1 MLVFVFY
8 YDSDIAC
15 AVFQNYL
22 FMFLKSEGFM
32 PV

>member
-1 MLVFVFY
+1 MLVTYFMMILIIVCSVFL
-8 YDSDIAC
+8 
-15 AVFQNYL
+15 NYL

>member
-1 MLVFVFY
+1 MLALIY
-8 YDSDIAC
+8 YDSDIVC

-22 FMFLKSEGFM
+22 FMFLKSDGFM

>member
-8 YDSDIAC
+8 YDSDIVSS
-15 AVFQNYL
+15 VFQNYL
-22 FMFLKSEGFM
+22 FVFLKSEGFM

>member
-1 MLVFVFY
+1 MLALIY

-15 AVFQNYL
+15 SVFQNYL

>member
-1 MLVFVFY
+1 MLALIY

-15 AVFQNYL
+15 SVFLNYL
-22 FMFLKSEGFM
+22 FMFLKSDGFM

>member
-8 YDSDIAC
+8 YDSDIVC
-15 AVFQNYL
+15 SVVQNYL
-22 FMFLKSEGFM
+22 FMFLKSDGFM